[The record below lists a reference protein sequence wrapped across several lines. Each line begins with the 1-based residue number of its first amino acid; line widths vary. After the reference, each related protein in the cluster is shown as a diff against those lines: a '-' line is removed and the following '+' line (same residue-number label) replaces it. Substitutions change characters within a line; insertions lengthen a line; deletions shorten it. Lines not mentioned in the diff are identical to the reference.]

1 MKALGIAGMFLAAAS
16 GCSRHELSGTRW
28 SVVEFVEPDADD
40 QRLIGEVDAMLVE
53 FRPDGR
59 LVTTTIYKDGRATVE
74 DRERYRLDGECLK
87 IQCATGA
94 KVAMYRKEGE
104 QLRIHSPRFV
114 LVMNPVLPAA
124 EHTRVE
130 VTSDA
135 N

>member
-1 MKALGIAGMFLAAAS
+1 MKALAIASIGLVGAL
-16 GCSRHELSGTRW
+16 GCQSNELSGTRW

-53 FRPDGR
+53 FRSDGR

-74 DRERYRLDGECLK
+74 DGERYRVDGECLK
-87 IQCATGA
+87 IRCAAGTKA
-94 KVAMYRKEGE
+94 AMYRRDGD

-114 LVMNPVLPAA
+114 LVMNPVLPAD